1 MFGLSLTASFLNDGD
16 FFPSAVGGRGKAG
29 MNMKNIFLA
38 AWLAM
43 NGFTFCLYGVD
54 KRRAKRGAWRIPE
67 KTLLLCTWLLGGVG
81 ALIGMRVFHHKTKH
95 RLFTI
100 SAPIAAAISIVAAL
114 YGLMM

>member
-1 MFGLSLTASFLNDGD
+1 MTEI
-16 FFPSAVGGRGKAG
+16 FPSAVGGWGKAG

-81 ALIGMRVFHHKTKH
+81 VLIGMRVFHHKTKH
-95 RLFTI
+95 RVFTI

-114 YGLMM
+114 CGLMM

>member
-1 MFGLSLTASFLNDGD
+1 
-16 FFPSAVGGRGKAG
+16 
-29 MNMKNIFLA
+29 MKNIFLA

-81 ALIGMRVFHHKTKH
+81 ALIGMRVFHQAPGVYDQRADCRGHQH
-95 RLFTI
+95 RGRALR
-100 SAPIAAAISIVAAL
+100 ADDVRRMDDEPI
-114 YGLMM
+114 

>member
-1 MFGLSLTASFLNDGD
+1 
-16 FFPSAVGGRGKAG
+16 

-67 KTLLLCTWLLGGVG
+67 KTLLLCTWLLGGAHRHARVSPQDKAPVVYDQRADCRG
-81 ALIGMRVFHHKTKH
+81 HQHRGRALRADDVRRMDDE
-95 RLFTI
+95 
-100 SAPIAAAISIVAAL
+100 PI
-114 YGLMM
+114 

>member
-1 MFGLSLTASFLNDGD
+1 
-16 FFPSAVGGRGKAG
+16 

-81 ALIGMRVFHHKTKH
+81 ALIGMRGHQH
-95 RLFTI
+95 RGCALR
-100 SAPIAAAISIVAAL
+100 ADDVRRMDDEPI
-114 YGLMM
+114 

>member
-1 MFGLSLTASFLNDGD
+1 MTEI
-16 FFPSAVGGRGKAG
+16 FPSAVGGRGKAG
-29 MNMKNIFLA
+29 MNTKNIFLA

-95 RLFTI
+95 RVFTI

-114 YGLMM
+114 CGLMM

>member
-1 MFGLSLTASFLNDGD
+1 
-16 FFPSAVGGRGKAG
+16 

-81 ALIGMRVFHHKTKH
+81 ALIGMRVFHHTM
-95 RLFTI
+95 L
-100 SAPIAAAISIVAAL
+100 L
-114 YGLMM
+114 LMNVVDPTPFPVN